1 MDYKRLYLDSF
12 LGGIAIGIGCCG
24 HLSCENKIIG
34 ALLFSIGL
42 LMILGFRWK
51 LFTGM
56 LCSKAKISELLACYI
71 GNFIGIR
78 VLAALYFVSRY
89 YNEDEVAYFTKVAE
103 AKIQKPILSTLCSAI
118 LCEIC
123 IFIAVIGY
131 KKVHFVL
138 GKYFSVVLGVMI
150 FVISGFEHSIADM
163 FYTLFAPRMSWSDEW
178 RIIIF
183 LTIVTAGN
191 VVGAWLIRSIVKD

>member
-1 MDYKRLYLDSF
+1 MDSI
-12 LGGIAIGIGCCG
+12 LGGMAIGMGCCG
-24 HLSCENKIIG
+24 YLSCENNVIG
-34 ALLFSIGL
+34 AFLFTIGL
-42 LMILGFRWK
+42 LTILGFRWK

-56 LCSKAKISELLACYI
+56 LCSNKVKFGEFLACYI

-78 VLAALYFVSRY
+78 VLAALYFVSRC
-89 YNEDEVAYFTKVAE
+89 YNEDEVSYFTKVAE
-103 AKIQKPILSTLCSAI
+103 AKIEKPILSTFCSAI

-138 GKYFSVVLGVMI
+138 GKYFSVMLSVMI

-163 FYTLFAPRMSWSDEW
+163 FYTLFAPRMSWSYEW